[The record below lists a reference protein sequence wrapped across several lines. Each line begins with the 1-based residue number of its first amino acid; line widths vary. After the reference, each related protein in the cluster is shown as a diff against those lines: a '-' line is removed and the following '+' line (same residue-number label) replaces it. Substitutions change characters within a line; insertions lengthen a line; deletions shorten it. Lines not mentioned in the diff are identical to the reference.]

1 MSRSRTQDENI
12 LGKII
17 PLARLN
23 SMPGV
28 RASIDSLLASLDGA
42 SDEFLVNEL
51 RQIRESKTVE
61 RARYYIRRIHKALTV
76 ERKSSINDLNL
87 NRWKQYEDILT
98 DSLWVLDKRDRS
110 GGHKAWYWGNF
121 VPQIPDQLI
130 QRYTKKGDCVL
141 DPFVGS
147 GTTLLEC
154 QRLGRNGF
162 GIELQPS
169 IAKKTRTIL
178 ATQKPR
184 DPGLQS
190 LIAVGDSSSQ
200 DFGEL
205 IRQSGRSS
213 FQLAILHPPYHDI
226 IRFSKRKNDLSNAAS
241 TDEFIS
247 RFGQVVDNVLSVLDK
262 KRYFAVV
269 IGDKYSAGEWIPLG
283 FLTMQETLK
292 RACRLR
298 SIVVKNF
305 DQTTAK
311 RTQKE
316 LWRYRALAGGFY
328 VFKHEYILIFQ
339 KK

>member
-1 MSRSRTQDENI
+1 MHRQPRLIILQKKMSRSRTQDENI
-12 LGKII
+12 LGKIT

-147 GTTLLEC
+147 GTTAVMASKWGRSFIGIDISSDYAEVARE
-154 QRLGRNGF
+154 RL
-162 GIELQPS
+162 
-169 IAKKTRTIL
+169 
-178 ATQKPR
+178 QKE
-184 DPGLQS
+184 
-190 LIAVGDSSSQ
+190 VGDGNESLFAHETEALFCSSSPITKDQ
-200 DFGEL
+200 
-205 IRQSGRSS
+205 
-213 FQLAILHPPYHDI
+213 PPV
-226 IRFSKRKNDLSNAAS
+226 SL
-241 TDEFIS
+241 T
-247 RFGQVVDNVLSVLDK
+247 LDME
-262 KRYFAVV
+262 
-269 IGDKYSAGEWIPLG
+269 S
-283 FLTMQETLK
+283 
-292 RACRLR
+292 
-298 SIVVKNF
+298 
-305 DQTTAK
+305 
-311 RTQKE
+311 
-316 LWRYRALAGGFY
+316 
-328 VFKHEYILIFQ
+328 
-339 KK
+339 